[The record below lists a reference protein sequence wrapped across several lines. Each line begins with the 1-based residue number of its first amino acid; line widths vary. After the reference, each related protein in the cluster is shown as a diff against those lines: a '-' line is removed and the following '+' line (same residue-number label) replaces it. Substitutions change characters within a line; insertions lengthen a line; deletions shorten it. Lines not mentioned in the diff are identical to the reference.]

1 MSDRERTD
9 WEDRY
14 SSGGYKARP
23 WPSDLLEQWLPRM
36 PKGRALDVPS
46 GSGRNALYME
56 ENGFD
61 VDAVDISGSAL
72 KIVSESARERG
83 LEIRTH
89 ETDLDEGS
97 PPGPPYQLLVSC
109 FFLNRNIIP
118 RMKEW
123 VADDGFVVFEQHMVT
138 PLEVQGPASSQW
150 RLQPNELL
158 QLFSDFRVVHYEEG
172 IFKHERNGSE
182 RTNAL
187 ARLVACKGEPG
198 Y

>member
-1 MSDRERTD
+1 MSDKEKSD
-9 WEDRY
+9 WEARY
-14 SSGGYKARP
+14 SSGNYRSRP
-23 WPSDLLEQWLPRM
+23 WPSDLLEEWLPRM

-46 GSGRNALYME
+46 GSGRNALYLA

-61 VDAVDISGSAL
+61 VDAVDISASAL
-72 KIVSESARERG
+72 EILGKAATESN
-83 LEIRTH
+83 LNIRCH
-89 ETDLDEGS
+89 ELDLDRES
-97 PPGPPYQLLVSC
+97 PPEPPYQLLVSC

-118 RMKEW
+118 KMKDW
-123 VADDGFVVFEQHMVT
+123 VAEDGFVVFEQHMVT
-138 PLEVQGPASSQW
+138 PLDVQGPCTEQW

-158 QLFSDFRVVHYEEG
+158 RLFADFRVVHYEEG
-172 IFKHERNGSE
+172 IFRHQRDGVE

>member
-1 MSDRERTD
+1 
-9 WEDRY
+9 
-14 SSGGYKARP
+14 
-23 WPSDLLEQWLPRM
+23 M

-46 GSGRNALYME
+46 GSGRNALYMA

-150 RLQPNELL
+150 RVQPNELL